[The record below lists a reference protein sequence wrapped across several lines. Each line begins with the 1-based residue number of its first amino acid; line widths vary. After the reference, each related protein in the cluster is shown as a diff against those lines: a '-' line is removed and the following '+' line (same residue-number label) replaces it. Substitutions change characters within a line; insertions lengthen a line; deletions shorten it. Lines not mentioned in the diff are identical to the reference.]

1 MVWVC
6 DCVDNP
12 VTAKFLNDVTRDLIC
27 NKCGSKLHEKAQ
39 LSLNEF
45 IRLKNYKEL
54 FDDDYIEV
62 QNRKVFEAFKIKQP
76 CSDQEVADYLGIKR
90 SSVNGRRNDL
100 IKDFNIPLIVPYLK
114 GIDKDSKHTVTLWR
128 INKVLDVDRELEL
141 KVSL

>member
-1 MVWVC
+1 MWVC

-54 FDDDYIEV
+54 FDDDSVSLVEGDKADFIGT
-62 QNRKVFEAFKIKQP
+62 N
-76 CSDQEVADYLGIKR
+76 SDSINTMIAE
-90 SSVNGRRNDL
+90 NM
-100 IKDFNIPLIVPYLK
+100 FN
-114 GIDKDSKHTVTLWR
+114 
-128 INKVLDVDRELEL
+128 ELEGAANKETDGDIKKYVNLHPEKFKKVDLDDL
-141 KVSL
+141 KRDDECLGE